1 MKKGI
6 KIESI
11 IDLYNKGLTPVQISE
26 ELNCTIANITRR
38 LKKAN
43 IKVIPNYSKSRRTR
57 KGYYSLNEDYF
68 YFIDDETSAYLLGLM
83 YADGS
88 VVSNGCYLKMK
99 EEESLIKLIDAIKG
113 NMPIK
118 KYTRIYKNKEFSC
131 YIISIYSM
139 KIKSNLIK
147 WGCHPNKTFDIRLPN
162 INPVLLPHFIRGFFD
177 GDGCISIGKTISRL
191 HFNITS
197 AALDFLND
205 IRPILSNIATKNG
218 SIYKEKNTNTYHLRY
233 TGKAALNILNW
244 LYKDSTIYLNRKY
257 IKYKIVSRI
266 KIGRIAGKS
275 KLDNQQPS
283 LGSA

>member
-11 IDLYNKGLTPVQISE
+11 INLYNKGLTPVQ
-26 ELNCTIANITRR
+26 N
-38 LKKAN
+38 
-43 IKVIPNYSKSRRTR
+43 
-57 KGYYSLNEDYF
+57 
-68 YFIDDETSAYLLGLM
+68 
-83 YADGS
+83 
-88 VVSNGCYLKMK
+88 
-99 EEESLIKLIDAIKG
+99 
-113 NMPIK
+113 
-118 KYTRIYKNKEFSC
+118 
-131 YIISIYSM
+131 
-139 KIKSNLIK
+139 
-147 WGCHPNKTFDIRLPN
+147 
-162 INPVLLPHFIRGFFD
+162 FIRGFFD

-205 IRPILSNIATKNG
+205 IQPILSNIATKNG
-218 SIYKEKNTNTYHLRY
+218 SIYKEKNTNAYHLRY